1 MPPALVLAA
10 APADSYDMTLS
21 SVRLQARRR
30 FIAIAI
36 LVAGF
41 GSALVIYVTA
51 TPVPANPLGYDPE
64 DSKQYLREM
73 EVYGGKANL
82 LASAFRQWV
91 DSLWHGRRLA
101 VTVVCLTLLLLLFFW
116 VASTPLPPEVG
127 PSPPGDQKPD
137 RTEP

>member
-1 MPPALVLAA
+1 
-10 APADSYDMTLS
+10 MTLS

-36 LVAGF
+36 VVAGF
-41 GSALVIYVTA
+41 GSALVIYLTA

-73 EVYGGKANL
+73 EVYGGKANV
-82 LASAFRQWV
+82 LASDFRQWFA
-91 DSLWHGRRLA
+91 SLWHGRRLA
-101 VTVVCLTLLLLLFFW
+101 VTVACLTLGLLLIFW
-116 VASTPLPPEVG
+116 VTSTPLPPRVG
-127 PSPPGDQKPD
+127 PSPRRDQEPD

>member
-1 MPPALVLAA
+1 M
-10 APADSYDMTLS
+10 
-21 SVRLQARRR
+21 
-30 FIAIAI
+30 AIAI

-82 LASAFRQWV
+82 LASAFRQWF

-127 PSPPGDQKPD
+127 PSPPRDQKPD